1 MIYAKRYR
9 WLVLLLMAPLLAWGA
24 TTLRSVII
32 TNSSVMSSTVDSSPI
47 GSSAPSTGM
56 FTGVGINNYSQSTA
70 SQGGYIQWNHAAVG
84 ETDFVNNR
92 GAGAGGFQWFNTTG
106 VPGSPLMT
114 LNSAGTLSAVGGFSG
129 SLSGNASSATNAT
142 FATSAGSAGFA
153 SNAGA
158 LNTAPLA
165 CGANA
170 PAYGIQANGNAL
182 CLTSIT
188 VSSITNG
195 GALTN
200 QGDINGGSG
209 LFIQK
214 DATING
220 VLNSNSLGV
229 QTTATINGNVSVGS
243 LNSSGTITSSG
254 AFKSGTA
261 TGITRSIVIGTCTL
275 FVNGGIIT
283 GSSC

>member
-9 WLVLLLMAPLLAWGA
+9 WLVLLLVAPLLAWGA

-32 TNSSVMSSTVDSSPI
+32 TNSSVMGSTVDSSPI
-47 GSSAPSTGM
+47 GSATPSTGM
-56 FTGVGINNYSQSTA
+56 FTGVGVNNYSQSTA
-70 SQGGYIQWNHAAVG
+70 SQGGYIQWNHAATG

-129 SLSGNASSATNAT
+129 NLSGNASTATNANY
-142 FATSAGSAGFA
+142 ATSAASASYSSATGQF
-153 SNAGA
+153 
-158 LNTAPLA
+158 NTAPLA

-170 PAYGIQANGNAL
+170 PAYGIQVNGNAL
-182 CLTSIT
+182 CLSNLSIQ
-188 VSSITNG
+188 SITNF

-200 QGDINGGSG
+200 NGDINGGGG
-209 LFIQK
+209 LTIQK
-214 DATING
+214 NATING
-220 VLNSNSLGV
+220 AVQSGSLSS
-229 QTTATINGNVSVGS
+229 QTTITANGALSVGS
-243 LNSSGTITSSG
+243 VNSQGSVTGSNFQ
-254 AFKSGTA
+254 AGTA
-261 TGITRSIVIGTCTL
+261 VGITRSIVIGSCTL
-275 FVNGGIIT
+275 LVNGGIIT